1 MKRPLILLG
10 LILVSLSALAG
21 PKIKIACIGNS
32 ITYGAGIANRDDNSY
47 PAQLQQYLGD
57 TYEVRNFGV
66 NGRTLLHKGDLPY
79 IQTREYKASLDYQP
93 DIVLIKLGTND
104 SKPQN
109 RSYLASDYLNDY
121 KALLQS
127 YDNLPGKPWIVLMSP
142 VTCFT
147 DDNISDQVIGT
158 QIVPLVRQ
166 LAQEQHRAV
175 INLYNLFSRPWEDYL
190 MPDRIHPSSIG
201 AGRVAQTI
209 GQYIENNYRKT
220 PATYPQALPAP
231 TDTSNFNGYPQY
243 NFTLPGGKS
252 GESVQCHLV
261 LPQASAPGQPW
272 VLRARF
278 WGHEPQTDIAL
289 LEHGIAIA
297 YCDVANLY
305 GSPDAVKRWDK
316 FYSLMTRAG
325 FNKKVTLEGMSR
337 GGLPVY
343 NWAAKHPERVLCIYA
358 DAPVMDL
365 KSWPAKSSP
374 DDTRQMMQ
382 TYGFKTEKQLDA
394 WKKNPIDHAIALAR
408 TNIPI
413 LHVVGDA
420 DDVVPVAE
428 NTAVF
433 RERYTAAGGTR
444 MHVIHKPGVGHHPH
458 SLSCPAPIVDFVLQA
473 AGLAK
478 NPCVRPIP
486 GNEYRSAAGWAGGAE
501 WHAVAR
507 DITATIEKQAAE
519 LGPDKRLKLLLL
531 GNSIT
536 QGFGGCRSLVTYKP
550 GRAAMDAMIGDS
562 LLWASAGI
570 SGDRTQHLLWRIQH
584 GNYETARPEN
594 VAITIGVNNI
604 NGGDRPEDV
613 AEGILLIAREAAQRY
628 AGARIILFGLLPAGA
643 DNSDPLRVKS
653 DAIHAILLSRQA
665 ELPQGVEYVN
675 PTLWFTDAANNGTL
689 LPGLYSGDGIHL
701 TGDGYSVWSGHIGQL
716 IGQ

>member
-1 MKRPLILLG
+1 MKRPLILLS
-10 LILVSLSALAG
+10 LALLSLSLSAG
-21 PKIKIACIGNS
+21 PKIKVACIGNS
-32 ITYGAGIANRDDNSY
+32 ITYGAGIVNRDQNSY

-57 TYEVRNFGV
+57 AYEVRNFGV
-66 NGRTLLHKGDLPY
+66 NARTLLSKGDLPY
-79 IQTREYKASLDYQP
+79 IQTGEYKASLEYQP

-109 RSYLASDYLNDY
+109 RIYLASDYLNDY
-121 KALLQS
+121 RALLQS
-127 YDNLPGKPWIVLMSP
+127 YDSLPSKPQIILLTP

-147 DDNISDQVIGT
+147 DDNISDQVIGG

-166 LAQEQHRAV
+166 LAAEQHRPV
-175 INLYNLFSRPWEDYL
+175 INLYNLFGRPWEDYL

-201 AGRVAQTI
+201 AGRVAAAI
-209 GQYIENNYRKT
+209 GQYIGNNYRKT
-220 PATYPQALPAP
+220 VATYPTALPAP
-231 TDTSNFNGYPQY
+231 NDTTNFNGYPQY
-243 NFTLPGGKS
+243 NFTLTIGKK
-252 GESVQCHLV
+252 EVPCHLV
-261 LPQASAPGQPW
+261 LPQAYAEGQPW

-289 LEHGIAIA
+289 LEHGFAIA
-297 YCDVANLY
+297 YCDVAGLY
-305 GSPDAVKRWDK
+305 GSPDAVKRWDR
-316 FYSLMTRAG
+316 FYDLMTRSG
-325 FNKKVTLEGMSR
+325 FNKKVALEGMSR

-343 NWAAKHPERVLCIYA
+343 NWAVRHPERIMCIYA

-365 KSWPAKSSP
+365 KSWPLKSSP

-382 TYGFKTEKQLDA
+382 AYGFKTEKQLDA
-394 WKKNPIDHAIALAR
+394 WKKNPIDHAEALAKSG
-408 TNIPI
+408 IPI

-433 RERYTAAGGTR
+433 QQRYTAAGGSR
-444 MHVIHKPGVGHHPH
+444 MNVIHKPGVGHHPH

-473 AGLAK
+473 AGLAE
-478 NPCVRPIP
+478 NPCIRPVP
-486 GNEYRSAAGWAGGAE
+486 GNEYRSGAGWVGGAD

-507 DITATIEKQAAE
+507 DITATIERQASA

-536 QGFGGCRSLVTYKP
+536 QGFGGCRALVTGKP
-550 GRAAMDAMIGDS
+550 GRAAMDATIGDS

-570 SGDRTQHLLWRIQH
+570 SGDRTQNLLWRMQH
-584 GNYETARPEN
+584 GGYEKARPEN
-594 VAITIGVNNI
+594 VVITIGVNNI

-613 AEGILLIAREAAQRY
+613 AEGIILVAQEAAKRY
-628 AGARIILFGLLPAGA
+628 TGARIILFGLLPAGA
-643 DNSDPLRVKS
+643 DNAAPLRVKS
-653 DAIHAILLSRQA
+653 DAIHAILLNRQG
-665 ELPQGVEYVN
+665 ELPQGVEYIN
-675 PTLWFTDAANNGTL
+675 PTPWFIDAANNGAFT
-689 LPGLYSGDGIHL
+689 PGLYSGDGIHL
-701 TGDGYSVWSGHIGQL
+701 TGDGYSVWSRHIGQL